1 METKRAQVIMLP
13 TKEKSHIGLY
23 TDIRGKLDI
32 YYKNALTPQI
42 KTFFPQHLYITTDD
56 EIKEGDWVYWNDP
69 EELTS
74 DINQVHSIKGDIVLL
89 SHPKHSETEC
99 FINECNKIIVT
110 TDKSLRVPYN
120 NGDMNDLIIL
130 PQPSQAFIEK
140 YCKEGGIDEVLV
152 EYEWEEGDKFE
163 LDNLDTARFIND
175 TELENCSGTIFNKS
189 ELSKADLKYVAFDK
203 DAHAKLKLKVDE
215 HNTIT
220 IHPIKNSWSREEVE
234 SLLFKYAEDEHAW
247 FSTKGEA
254 DQFNNWI
261 KENL

>member
-1 METKRAQVIMLP
+1 METKRAKVIMLP

-152 EYEWEEGDKFE
+152 EYEEY
-163 LDNLDTARFIND
+163 T
-175 TELENCSGTIFNKS
+175 NCSKEYKTHISFNYVVC
-189 ELSKADLKYVAFDK
+189 KYCKRDVR
-203 DAHAKLKLKVDE
+203 LKVDS

-220 IHPIKNSWSREEVE
+220 IHPIKESWTREEIHTVF
-234 SLLFKYAEDEHAW
+234 SNPKLFSKAWTIEDIDEQLN
-247 FSTKGEA
+247 K
-254 DQFNNWI
+254 
-261 KENL
+261 